1 MGSQLLLNA
10 EISSLEVLGDY
21 LFPNLDHVDIL
32 MSTTENFFGG
42 VRIFGQKIWKG
53 MYFLGML
60 LNRQP
65 SDAPFWPPKIETNFF
80 IHSVSGG
87 WYPG

>member
-21 LFPNLDHVDIL
+21 LFPNLGHVDIL
-32 MSTTENFFGG
+32 MSTIEIFLGG
-42 VRIFGQKIWKG
+42 VRIFGQKIWKR

-65 SDAPFWPPKIETNFF
+65 SSAPFQPPKIETNIF
-80 IHSVSGG
+80 STQL
-87 WYPG
+87 